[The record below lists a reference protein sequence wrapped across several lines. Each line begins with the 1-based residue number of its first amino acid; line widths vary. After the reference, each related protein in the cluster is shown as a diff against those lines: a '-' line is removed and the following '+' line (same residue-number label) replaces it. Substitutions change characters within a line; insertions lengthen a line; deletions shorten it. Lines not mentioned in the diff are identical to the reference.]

1 MLRGCEHI
9 VKGLFFV
16 LLIGL
21 LGACGGPR
29 YRAAESSSR
38 DSDSEKRVRV
48 EAYSFNSRLWRDGKP
63 TTFKLEVYQTD
74 TLLGLSG
81 KGYLGKGAL
90 KGRLT
95 ADSLEIYFPSS
106 NEYVYEALKDLL
118 SGGDCTVPLADMNIL
133 TLFSNLPDSI
143 ALDPSLRIKSN
154 YEDSDRPEFFVTQEN
169 CPWEIY
175 VEYDLE
181 APGWRIREFEFTDGK
196 ETRLR
201 GRIDR
206 YKSATSV
213 KIGRMRVTPPPGA
226 VRVSP

>member
-1 MLRGCEHI
+1 MRNCYYTL
-9 VKGLFFV
+9 KGLFLI

-21 LGACGGPR
+21 PAACGGPR
-29 YRAAESSSR
+29 YRVAEAPSS
-38 DSDSEKRVRV
+38 DSDSEERVQV
-48 EAYSFNSRLWRDGKP
+48 EAYSFNSRLWREGKP

-106 NEYVYEALKDLL
+106 NEYVYEALRNLL
-118 SGGDCTVPLADMNIL
+118 SGGECTVPLADMNIL

-143 ALDPSLRIKSN
+143 ALDPSLRIKAD
-154 YEDSDRPEFFVTQEN
+154 YEDADRPEFFVTQEN

-181 APGWRIREFEFTDGK
+181 DPGWRIREFEFTDGK

-213 KIGRMRVTPPPGA
+213 KIGRMTVTPPPGA